1 MKLLNLFYPDKKN
14 GKTNQ
19 KNDRCKSFVFGS
31 FVADI
36 FFRDQNLAKCKNST
50 CLLLRIN
57 NLKKQLL
64 TLCGKRLT
72 KRFLCT
78 IKI

>member
-19 KNDRCKSFVFGS
+19 KNDRFKSFVFGS

-36 FFRDQNLAKCKNST
+36 FFRDQNLA
-50 CLLLRIN
+50 
-57 NLKKQLL
+57 
-64 TLCGKRLT
+64 
-72 KRFLCT
+72 
-78 IKI
+78 